1 MEPAPNVTLEVGS
14 PQRDNFQPVEATV
27 DTGSDF
33 TALPAELLR
42 SLGVSVERTVK
53 SWLADG
59 SEEDVDIGVTWVR
72 VQGIEVPTQV
82 IFAPERT
89 PALLGVV
96 TLEET
101 CPALDPTNHR
111 LIPTD
116 LLRY

>member
-1 MEPAPNVTLEVGS
+1 MGTVNVTLEVGS
-14 PQRDNFQPVEATV
+14 PQRENFRPVEATV
-27 DTGSDF
+27 DSGSDF
-33 TALPAELLR
+33 TALPAALLR

-59 SEEDVDIGVTWVR
+59 SGEDVDIGITWVR
-72 VQGIEVPTQV
+72 LQGIEVPTQA
-82 IFAPERT
+82 IFAPERS

-101 CPALDPTNHR
+101 RLAVDPTSHR

-116 LLRY
+116 LLRH

>member
-1 MEPAPNVTLEVGS
+1 MGTVNVTLEVGN
-14 PQRDNFQPVEATV
+14 PQRENFQPVEATV
-27 DTGSDF
+27 DTGLDF

-42 SLGVSVERTVK
+42 NLGVSVERTVK

-59 SEEDVDIGVTWVR
+59 SEEEVDIGITWVR
-72 VQGIEVPTQV
+72 LQGIEVPTQV
-82 IFAPERT
+82 IFAPERSRI
-89 PALLGVV
+89 LLGFV

-101 CPALDPTNHR
+101 SLAVDPTNHR